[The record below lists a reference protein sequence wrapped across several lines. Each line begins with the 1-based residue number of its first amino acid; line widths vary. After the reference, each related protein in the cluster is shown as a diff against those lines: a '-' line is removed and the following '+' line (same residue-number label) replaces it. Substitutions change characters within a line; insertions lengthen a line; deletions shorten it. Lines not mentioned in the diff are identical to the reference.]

1 MKSHELI
8 FPGPGEVK
16 YELPPGSVRIPL
28 QKAPSGHLVMVIDDF
43 EQVKQR
49 RGGLPHASLQ
59 LLSHEGGSEG
69 SISRTEPNRNIDFDM

>member
-28 QKAPSGHLVMVIDDF
+28 HKAHSGHLVMVIDDF

-59 LLSHEGGSEG
+59 LLSHEGESEG
-69 SISRTEPNRNIDFDM
+69 SSSRTDTNRNTDFNM